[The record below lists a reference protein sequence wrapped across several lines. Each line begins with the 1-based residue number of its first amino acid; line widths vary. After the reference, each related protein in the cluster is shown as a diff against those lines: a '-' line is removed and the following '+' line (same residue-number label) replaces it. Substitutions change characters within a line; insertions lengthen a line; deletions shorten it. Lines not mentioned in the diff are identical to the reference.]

1 MMTPRNLGL
10 VAVVVFVISHLLPA
24 YADGSGF
31 ACFGYCWNTLLGRDT
46 EILSGSWFY
55 YSGFAIAN
63 VLFVGLS
70 VALCVTKQ
78 IRRLRSVVAVALFL
92 QVLSWLALH
101 IFQQPPQI
109 TEIKIGYY
117 VWLMAYG
124 LLVAAH
130 LGNAPAEPPG
140 SRTGAGVS

>member
-10 VAVVVFVISHLLPA
+10 VAVVIFVISHLLPA
-24 YADGSGF
+24 YGDGSGF
-31 ACFGYCWNTLLGRDT
+31 ACFGFCWSTLLGRDT

-70 VALCVTKQ
+70 VALWVTKRS
-78 IRRLRSVVAVALFL
+78 RRLRAVVAIALFL

-101 IFQQPPQI
+101 ILQQPPQI
-109 TEIKIGYY
+109 TEIKCGYY
-117 VWLMAYG
+117 VWLIAYG
-124 LLVAAH
+124 LLVVAH
-130 LGNAPAEPPG
+130 LWKAPAESPG